1 MYTSMRLTPAS
12 GVTRHFRIWE
22 RGGGG
27 KGQLSTNEVW
37 RHAPYIRCDSEA
49 ISWTGELVQQE
60 YLINT
65 EHWHGRNFVHV
76 ITSLCRWLG
85 PW

>member
-22 RGGGG
+22 RGG

-37 RHAPYIRCDSEA
+37 RHAPYADELGA
-49 ISWTGELVQQE
+49 IL
-60 YLINT
+60 
-65 EHWHGRNFVHV
+65 RPF
-76 ITSLCRWLG
+76 LG
-85 PW
+85 PAN